1 LVTDVTPPKLTI
13 PSSPRQSNVL
23 DQPSLANQAM
33 LSTTLDTFRMG
44 VIRSPSVPEAGSNTT
59 PARTAAQ

>member
-1 LVTDVTPPKLTI
+1 
-13 PSSPRQSNVL
+13 L

-44 VIRSPSVPEAGSNTT
+44 VIRSTSVPEAGSNTT
-59 PARTAAQ
+59 PARTAAE